1 MIRRTLC
8 TFTLMLVL
16 GVMAPSTLA
25 QDIVPEGGKL
35 TKLFEASVLTEGV
48 AVAPDGMVYFS
59 DITFSHLSGSTIQKQ
74 TQRSSFV
81 LLAECRTESSS
92 MHWVT

>member
-8 TFTLMLVL
+8 TFTLMLEL
-16 GVMAPSTLA
+16 GVMPPSVLA

-48 AVAPDGMVYFS
+48 AVAGWYG
-59 DITFSHLSGSTIQKQ
+59 LL
-74 TQRSSFV
+74 QRYYLFTSV
-81 LLAECRTESSS
+81 CR
-92 MHWVT
+92 